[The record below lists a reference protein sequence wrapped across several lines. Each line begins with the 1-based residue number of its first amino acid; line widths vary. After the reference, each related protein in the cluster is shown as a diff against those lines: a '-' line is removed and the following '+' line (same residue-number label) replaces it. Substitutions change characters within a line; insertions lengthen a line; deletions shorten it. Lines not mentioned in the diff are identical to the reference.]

1 MRIMAKMNKFSY
13 TPDQLGALLPRRTQ
27 TSHKGTYGRVLIVG
41 GDRCMSGA
49 PYFSAKAAYRVGA
62 GLVEVLTHEANRPII
77 QTLLPEAVM
86 STWSDTESE
95 TERTNILRSIS
106 RASVIAVGMGLSQ
119 SERASQILKTVLTER
134 KCPIVIDADALN
146 IISGDPT
153 LLPLI
158 GEGAVITPH
167 PLEASRLSGIS
178 VSDLVSDPPRHAKAL
193 ADRLGTVCLLKDH
206 RTAVASPNSE
216 NVYVNMSG
224 NSGMSTGGSGDVLDG
239 VIAGLIAQGLA
250 PMDAASL
257 GAFLHGLAGDVA
269 AERLSEYSLIAS
281 DIIDA
286 IPVVLSSV
294 QNKE

>member
-1 MRIMAKMNKFSY
+1 MVKMNKFSY
-13 TPDQLGALLPRRTQ
+13 THEQLGALLPRRTQ
-27 TSHKGTYGRVLIVG
+27 TSHKGTCGRVLIIG

-49 PYFSAKAAYRVGA
+49 PYFSAKAAYRTGA

-86 STWSDTESE
+86 STWSGTGSDTEHES
-95 TERTNILRSIS
+95 ILRSIS

-146 IISGDPT
+146 IISADPT
-153 LLPLI
+153 LMSLI
-158 GEGAVITPH
+158 GDGAVITPH
-167 PLEASRLSGIS
+167 PLEASRLSGLS
-178 VSDLVSDPPRHAKAL
+178 VAELVSDPPHYAKVL
-193 ADRLGTVCLLKDH
+193 ADRLGAVCLLKDH
-206 RTAVASPNSE
+206 RTAVAAPNSE

-250 PMDAASL
+250 PADAACL
-257 GAFLHGLAGDVA
+257 GAYIHGLAGDAA

-281 DIIDA
+281 DIVDN
-286 IPVVLSSV
+286 IPTVLKSAV
-294 QNKE
+294 D

>member
-1 MRIMAKMNKFSY
+1 MAEMNKFSY
-13 TPDQLGALLPRRTQ
+13 TPDQLGTLLPKRTQ
-27 TSHKGTYGRVLIVG
+27 TSHKGTYGRVLIIG
-41 GDRCMSGA
+41 GDKCMSGA

-62 GLVEVLTHEANRPII
+62 GLVEVLTHEANRVII

-86 STWSDTESE
+86 STWSDTESDA
-95 TERTNILRSIS
+95 ERSSILRSIS

-134 KCPIVIDADALN
+134 RCPIVIDADALN
-146 IISGDPT
+146 IISADPT

-178 VSDLVSDPPRHAKAL
+178 VPELVSDPPHYAKAL
-193 ADRLGTVCLLKDH
+193 SDRFGAVCLLKDH
-206 RTAVASPNSE
+206 RTAVASPDSE
-216 NVYVNMSG
+216 KVYVNTSG

-250 PMDAASL
+250 PMDAACL
-257 GAFLHGLAGDVA
+257 GAYIHGLAGDAA

-281 DIIDA
+281 DIVDA
-286 IPVVLSSV
+286 IPVILSSV
-294 QNKE
+294 QK